1 MLNFQLLR
9 SYGRDEILV
18 EKVVSEMVFPSVIRN
33 GELERSENKVVLCE
47 KKGER
52 FHCVF
57 VSMYR

>member
-33 GELERSENKVVLCE
+33 GELERSENKVVL
-47 KKGER
+47 
-52 FHCVF
+52 
-57 VSMYR
+57 